1 MPLSHAL
8 HNLPI
13 HLRVELYKC
22 VLLHLIQRNL
32 SSKTALDLVEQLF
45 RCEVEGTILDE
56 FAIPILPPRPFE
68 RSVVHS
74 LGLSILLHFPHE
86 AVHPNSCDK
95 RVGFALVENFQS
107 TAEVLRSDKGR
118 GGLYQAKDVVIW
130 MSLGEV
136 NQGQLC
142 AGSI

>member
-95 RVGFALVENFQS
+95 
-107 TAEVLRSDKGR
+107 GR